1 MHRTQGRGVTARRD
15 TRLVIAERLTRR
27 DHLHGAWWP
36 YTTDIERE
44 LAPMLKLAITRS
56 RAVLGVTLN
65 RDEWPGAPLL
75 LQPLATSSPK
85 ISWYG
90 LTEPHLAM
98 LHCGGHNR
106 IALLVLPPDAPEEIA
121 LTAMLMASTPGNCLT
136 TTDTLAKAR
145 EQVQST
151 RPTKLTRTGKAREPY
166 PRHAAIPRLRAGSPT
181 RTQTTPPN
189 WL

>member
-1 MHRTQGRGVTARRD
+1 MTGRHD

-44 LAPMLKLAITRS
+44 LAPMLSVAVTRF
-56 RAVLGVTLN
+56 RAVIGVALN

-75 LQPLATSSPK
+75 LQPLATGRPK

-106 IALLVLPPDAPEEIA
+106 IALLVLPPDAPEQVA
-121 LTAMLMASTPGNCLT
+121 LTAMLMASAPGNCLT
-136 TTDTLAKAR
+136 TTETLAKAR
-145 EQVQST
+145 EHAQPT
-151 RPTKLTRTGKAREPY
+151 RPSVPTRTGKATKPD
-166 PRHAAIPRLRAGSPT
+166 PGHAAIPHLSAGSPT
-181 RTQTTPPN
+181 RTQTTWPN